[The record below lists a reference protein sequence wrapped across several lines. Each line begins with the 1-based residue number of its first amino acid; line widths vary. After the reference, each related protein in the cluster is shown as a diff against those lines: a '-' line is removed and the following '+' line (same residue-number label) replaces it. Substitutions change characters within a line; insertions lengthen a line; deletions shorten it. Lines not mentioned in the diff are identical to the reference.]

1 MKKEL
6 ALELL
11 AQGKSQSEV
20 AREIGVSDRTIRR
33 WLKEEEFKKKL
44 QAKIKEKVKERV
56 LKEALEQNGNKKR
69 KERIQEMLDHIL
81 PELDYS
87 KPQNVEN
94 LIKLLKLYTE
104 IEEKRKDRLL
114 DLYKK
119 LLDLE
124 KGEEEVDGIKV
135 IIQTETDEN
144 DKT

>member
-11 AQGKSQSEV
+11 AQGKSQAEV
-20 AREIGVSDRTIRR
+20 AKEIGVSDRTIRR
-33 WLKEEEFKKKL
+33 WLKDEEFKKKL

-69 KERIQEMLDHIL
+69 KERIQRILDGVI
-81 PELDYS
+81 EKLDYS

-114 DLYKK
+114 DLFKK

-124 KGEEEVDGIKV
+124 KGEEEVSGIKV
-135 IIQTETDEN
+135 IIQTTDEGN
-144 DKT
+144 IS

>member
-11 AQGKSQSEV
+11 AQGKTQTEV
-20 AREIGVSDRTIRR
+20 AKEIGVSERTIRR
-33 WLKEEEFKKKL
+33 WLKDEEFNKKL

-56 LKEALEQNGNKKR
+56 LKEALEQNGNRERR
-69 KERIQEMLDHIL
+69 KRIQQMLDEIL
-81 PELDYS
+81 PQLDYS

-114 DLYKK
+114 DLFKK

-124 KGEEEVDGIKV
+124 KGEDEVSGIKV
-135 IIQTETDEN
+135 IIQTDEN
-144 DKT
+144 NQP